1 MNPATPRAPI
11 HTLALSDAFA
21 GGGATY
27 VGAEI
32 DAGGALVISSEESA
46 AMCEAMRGDL
56 DTDQWLSV
64 APAWK
69 DELLLRLL
77 ADRFRAVAELRAYLA
92 LHGIPSAGFASGGE
106 RG

>member
-1 MNPATPRAPI
+1 MNPTTPRAPLRS
-11 HTLALSDAFA
+11 LALSDALADF
-21 GGGATY
+21 GATY

-32 DAGGALVISSEESA
+32 DAGGTLVISSEESA

-77 ADRFRAVAELRAYLA
+77 ADRFRSVAGLRAYLA
-92 LHGIPSAGFASGGE
+92 ANGIPSTGFASAHE

>member
-1 MNPATPRAPI
+1 MNPAMPRAPI
-11 HTLALSDAFA
+11 RSLALSDAF
-21 GGGATY
+21 GGLGATY

-64 APAWK
+64 AVAWK

-77 ADRFRAVAELRAYLA
+77 ADRFRTVADLRTYLGT
-92 LHGIPSAGFASGGE
+92 HGIPSAGFASGRE
-106 RG
+106 RS